1 MVDGIVV
8 LYEFVVNLSSS
19 NEQQQKE
26 TKPT

>member
-8 LYEFVVNLSSS
+8 LDEFVVNLTSS
-19 NEQQQKE
+19 NEQRQKE

>member
-8 LYEFVVNLSSS
+8 LDEFVVNLSSS